1 MCLVDRD
8 AEAGRVH
15 ADALGGESA
24 IFCEA
29 DVTDEASVEAAVR
42 ATVAEWGQVNGA
54 VNAAGVATARRLL
67 KTPLDELR
75 QVLDVNVVGSVNVV
89 QATAKAMLEAD
100 VDAES
105 GERGVFVNTASV
117 AAYDGQIGQASYA
130 ASKGAIVALTL
141 TMARELAEHSIRVN
155 TIAPGIMDTPML
167 AGLPEKAR
175 ISLGKQVPFPQ
186 RMGDPA
192 EYAKA
197 VVSIIDNGYWNG
209 EVLRL
214 DGAIRM
220 APK

>member
-1 MCLVDRD
+1 M
-8 AEAGRVH
+8 H
-15 ADALGGESA
+15 ADTLGAESA

-29 DVTDEASVEAAVR
+29 DVTDEESVEAAVR
-42 ATVAEWGQVNGA
+42 ATVAEWGSVNGA

-67 KTPLDELR
+67 KTPLDEMR
-75 QVLDVNVVGSVNVV
+75 KVLDVNVVGSVNVI

-100 VDAES
+100 VGED

-141 TMARELAEHSIRVN
+141 CMARELAEHSIRVN

-175 ISLGKQVPFPQ
+175 TSLGKQVPFPQ
-186 RMGDPA
+186 RMGDPK